1 MGDPLFELEQV
12 LRSKQETLT
21 SQEANVLM
29 TCRARVVKDF
39 IIGAA
44 ASGGLAWLGAAALSG
59 TWRSIRSLESC
70 LEHILSLD
78 GSRMQ
83 KELANILVK
92 RHGDNPK
99 IAQFLS
105 KRFYSEKVFDD
116 YSIDQPRLRWR
127 YRNFFSDN
135 LSPQRTHG
143 ENTDEPKL
151 ASETVR
157 RFILP
162 TIPPPHPSEGKAA
175 ATGGLVAGIE
185 HATMFM
191 RLLEFFNSL
200 HFLNW
205 LMRCCQDILVWNAF
219 ILFWELW
226 FTALHIAWN
235 CHASLRTLTLVCMH
249 N

>member
-44 ASGGLAWLGAAALSG
+44 ASGGLAWLVNPKLRNLTRIQISAGAAALSG

-151 ASETVR
+151 ASKNNPPMEALTDPLNCVFGLPGNSEEIHPTDNTSTTSLGRKGRSHR
-157 RFILP
+157 RSRRRHR
-162 TIPPPHPSEGKAA
+162 TRHHVHE
-175 ATGGLVAGIE
+175 
-185 HATMFM
+185 
-191 RLLEFFNSL
+191 
-200 HFLNW
+200 
-205 LMRCCQDILVWNAF
+205 
-219 ILFWELW
+219 
-226 FTALHIAWN
+226 
-235 CHASLRTLTLVCMH
+235 AS
-249 N
+249 